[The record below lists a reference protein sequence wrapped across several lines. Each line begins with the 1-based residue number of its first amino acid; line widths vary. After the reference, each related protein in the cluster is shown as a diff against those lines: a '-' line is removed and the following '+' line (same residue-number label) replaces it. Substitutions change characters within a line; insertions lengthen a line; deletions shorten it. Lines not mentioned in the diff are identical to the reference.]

1 VQTARKATQDMDFHG
16 CPVKA
21 GDMASFSL
29 AFAGRDE
36 SAYTNARTVDFDR
49 GVTRHLSFGGG
60 PHRCLGSHL
69 ARQEMAVVLEEWH
82 KRIPDYHV
90 SGTPIEHGGQVF
102 GVDSLNLTW
111 G

>member
-1 VQTARKATQDMDFHG
+1 
-16 CPVKA
+16 
-21 GDMASFSL
+21 MASFSL

-36 SAYTNARTVDFDR
+36 RAYPNARTVDLDR

-82 KRIPDYHV
+82 KRIPNYEV
-90 SGTPIEHGGQVF
+90 SGTAHRARWSGLRRRLAELDLALSRHV
-102 GVDSLNLTW
+102 
-111 G
+111 

>member
-1 VQTARKATQDMDFHG
+1 
-16 CPVKA
+16 
-21 GDMASFSL
+21 MASFSL

-36 SAYTNARTVDFDR
+36 SAYNDARTVDFDR
-49 GVTRHLSFGGG
+49 GITRHLSFGGG

-82 KRIPDYHV
+82 KRIPDYEV
-90 SGTPIEHGGQVF
+90 SGQPIEHGGQVF

-111 G
+111 R

>member
-1 VQTARKATQDMDFHG
+1 MGARSRRATWRRSRWRSQ
-16 CPVKA
+16 A
-21 GDMASFSL
+21 GTN
-29 AFAGRDE
+29 RP
-36 SAYTNARTVDFDR
+36 TPNARTVDFDR

-69 ARQEMAVVLEEWH
+69 ARQELAVVLEEWH
-82 KRIPDYHV
+82 KRIPEYEV
-90 SGTPIEHGGQVF
+90 SGQPIEHGGQVF